1 MRACSIAS
9 AVFLLAACALALS
22 AAFTGDW
29 YRIRVDYGTG
39 ATGISH
45 AVLRYGLLERCLM
58 VDGRSQG
65 CFKEYDPIYADG
77 YCSRSGRQINDRVRA
92 VLGLMITSAIV
103 ALIGTIA
110 SAIAFRQNS
119 SRWFSRI
126 SLLCSGLAAST
137 AVAGAILFY
146 VSIEHWY
153 FCDKSYCDYRARVGT
168 TDACANSLSGSFYVG
183 ISAVV
188 CAVLAFVCQ
197 LIAIVR
203 ALKNGVSPTEPELRE
218 VTRDDHQNLQGAGG
232 RVRPP
237 PPPPGDWVYDADS
250 GLYWSDQQ
258 HVYLDVVT
266 SRCYDPK
273 SGQWHDPVGGVVV
286 SE

>member
-1 MRACSIAS
+1 
-9 AVFLLAACALALS
+9 
-22 AAFTGDW
+22 
-29 YRIRVDYGTG
+29 
-39 ATGISH
+39 
-45 AVLRYGLLERCLM
+45 M

-65 CFKEYDPIYADG
+65 CFEEYDPIYADG

-126 SLLCSGLAAST
+126 SLLCSGLAASA

-153 FCDKSYCDYRARVGT
+153 FCDKSYCDFWAGAWAGFGIHSAGCENFR
-168 TDACANSLSGSFYVG
+168 SGSFYAGVA
-183 ISAVV
+183 AVV

-218 VTRDDHQNLQGAGG
+218 VTRDDHQNLQGAGEG
-232 RVRPP
+232 VRLPP
-237 PPPPGDWVYDADS
+237 PPPAGDWVYDAVS

-266 SRCYDPK
+266 SKCYDPK
-273 SGQWHDPVGGVVV
+273 SEQWHDPVGGVVV